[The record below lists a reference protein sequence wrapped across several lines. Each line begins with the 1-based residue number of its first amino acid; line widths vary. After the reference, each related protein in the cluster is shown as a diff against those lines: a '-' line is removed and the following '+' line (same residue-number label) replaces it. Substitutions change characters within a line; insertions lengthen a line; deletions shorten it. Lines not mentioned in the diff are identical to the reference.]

1 MKKILFVV
9 FSLILTAGVF
19 TSCEQTETF
28 THYECS
34 ANWDPGFTIHWSAS
48 EGYSVDPAVC
58 DFIERFNEEPAW
70 DSMRYVNRLYIKN
83 YNFRSADAEAMDFY
97 NRGLAAFKEVE
108 AKYTKLCKELEK
120 QTDMSFTM
128 PVEYKVRRS
137 VIGEPSMSKLL
148 AEYSF
153 VLKCNCD

>member
-1 MKKILFVV
+1 
-9 FSLILTAGVF
+9 
-19 TSCEQTETF
+19 
-28 THYECS
+28 
-34 ANWDPGFTIHWSAS
+34 
-48 EGYSVDPAVC
+48 
-58 DFIERFNEEPAW
+58 
-70 DSMRYVNRLYIKN
+70 
-83 YNFRSADAEAMDFY
+83 MD
-97 NRGLAAFKEVE
+97 R
-108 AKYTKLCKELEK
+108 KELEK